1 MLSLIPL
8 LLFLGLS
15 VFTFSDT
22 QSDTRQAGRRL
33 TDCLS
38 DCLIYHLINGVREL
52 LAD

>member
-8 LLFLGLS
+8 LLFWGLS
-15 VFTFSDT
+15 VFAFSGT
-22 QSDTRQAGRRL
+22 QSDTRQAGRGL

-38 DCLIYHLINGVREL
+38 DCLIHQLINGMREL